1 MRNNSENY
9 GCIVVMLALLAIWIL
24 LGVGVLFGPNGPR
37 PEDIFLG
44 VIIFFTGGGI
54 FSGIIFVVVET
65 FEGKETE

>member
-44 VIIFFTGGGI
+44 VIIFFTGAV
-54 FSGIIFVVVET
+54 FSQGLFL
-65 FEGKETE
+65 